1 MADEIL
7 CTIDDHIA
15 TITLNRPEK
24 RNALN
29 SAALQALS
37 ATVAELEERP
47 EVRVVVIRGAGKAFS
62 SGRDLREMGQ
72 QQAAGGPPEVDIV
85 EVFHHIEALRHPT
98 IAMVQGDALAGGSEL
113 ALHCDL
119 RLAAETAR
127 FGMPLA
133 RLGLVVP
140 FELTCKLVEVIGP
153 AHTRQLLFSA
163 QPVDGPR
170 ALAMG
175 LVHQVVPASEL
186 EQVTYGL
193 ARTIAA
199 NAPLALAG
207 IKATIQRALTLRQQ
221 IAHDDVDALAQRAR
235 QSTDAREGVRAFLEK
250 RPPVFRG
257 A

>member
-29 SAALQALS
+29 SAALQELS
-37 ATVAELEERP
+37 ATVAGLEHQP

-62 SGRDLREMGQ
+62 AGRDLREMGQ
-72 QQAAGGPPEVDIV
+72 QQAAGGALPVDIV
-85 EVFHHIEALRHPT
+85 KVFHQIEALRHPT
-98 IAMVQGDALAGGSEL
+98 IAMVHGDALAGGCEL

-140 FELTCKLVEVIGP
+140 FELTCKLIEIIGP

-163 QPVDGPR
+163 QPVDGSR

-175 LVHQVVPASEL
+175 LVHQVVPAPEL
-186 EQVTYGL
+186 EQLTYDL

-207 IKATIQRALTLRQQ
+207 IKATIQRALQRQQ

-235 QSTDAREGVRAFLEK
+235 QSADAREGVRAFLEK

-257 A
+257 E